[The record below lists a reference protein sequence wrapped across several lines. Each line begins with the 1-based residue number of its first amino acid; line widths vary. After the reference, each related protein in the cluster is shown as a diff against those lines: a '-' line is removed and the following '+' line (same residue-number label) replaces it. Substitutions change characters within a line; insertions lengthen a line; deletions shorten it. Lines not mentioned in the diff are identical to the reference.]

1 MSSRQL
7 SLLNH
12 RLNFLGE
19 VKDSKCVGDCGAR
32 LRKKFGNLFLSAALL
47 LDELAVPTRLL
58 KGAQVRTLEI
68 LDEGKLEN
76 FLIAD
81 LFNDDGYLSESSKLR
96 RLVTSLSRH
105 NLVLRTL
112 LTDEKW
118 LKDAVLLN

>member
-1 MSSRQL
+1 M
-7 SLLNH
+7 
-12 RLNFLGE
+12 G
-19 VKDSKCVGDCGAR
+19 
-32 LRKKFGNLFLSAALL
+32 AALL
-47 LDELAVPTRLL
+47 LDELAIPTRLL

-81 LFNDDGYLSESSKLR
+81 LFDDDGYLSESSKLR
-96 RLVTSLSRH
+96 RLVTSLSRDD
-105 NLVLRTL
+105 LILRTL